1 MTMAKTTKK
10 KAPAKR
16 PAKSKKPAAK
26 KKAAPKRPAKPKAAA
41 PTAPRATKQRDPR
54 LPAAGSVIEKT
65 YKGKAL
71 KVEVRETDFRF
82 DGKDWSSLTAIAMAV
97 TGAKSINGPLFFGI
111 AKRATKTTREG
122 K

>member
-1 MTMAKTTKK
+1 MAKTTKK

-26 KKAAPKRPAKPKAAA
+26 KAARKRAAKPKATA
-41 PTAPRATKQRDPR
+41 PTAPRATKPRDPR

-65 YKGKAL
+65 YKGNAL
-71 KVEVRETDFRF
+71 KVEVREADFRF
-82 DGKDWSSLTAIAMAV
+82 DGKEWSSLTAIAMAV
-97 TGAKSINGPLFFGI
+97 TGAKSINGPLFFAI
-111 AKRATKTTREG
+111 AKRATKTTGEG

>member
-1 MTMAKTTKK
+1 MAKTTKK
-10 KAPAKR
+10 KTAAKR

-26 KKAAPKRPAKPKAAA
+26 RAATKRAAKPKAAA
-41 PTAPRATKQRDPR
+41 PTAPRATKPRDPR

-65 YKGKAL
+65 YKGKTL
-71 KVEVRETDFRF
+71 RVEVREADFRF
-82 DGKDWSSLTAIAMAV
+82 DGKEWSSLTSIAMAV

-111 AKRATKTTREG
+111 AKRAPKTTAEG